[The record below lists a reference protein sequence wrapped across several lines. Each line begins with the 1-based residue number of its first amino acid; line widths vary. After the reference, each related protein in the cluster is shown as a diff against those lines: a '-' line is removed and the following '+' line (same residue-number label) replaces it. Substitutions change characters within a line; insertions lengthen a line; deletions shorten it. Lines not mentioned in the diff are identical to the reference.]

1 VFYFERFGFV
11 NSTRSRWEG
20 CHFNNASSR
29 SYQLMSLNFFEDE
42 QNQKGTNIQGYVKEV
57 CILYLQIKDNS
68 WKLKR

>member
-1 VFYFERFGFV
+1 
-11 NSTRSRWEG
+11 
-20 CHFNNASSR
+20 
-29 SYQLMSLNFFEDE
+29 MSLNFFEDE